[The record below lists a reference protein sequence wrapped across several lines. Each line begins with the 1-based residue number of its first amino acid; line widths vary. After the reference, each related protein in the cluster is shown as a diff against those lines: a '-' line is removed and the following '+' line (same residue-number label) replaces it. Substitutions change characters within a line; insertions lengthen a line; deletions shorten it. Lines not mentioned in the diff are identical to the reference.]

1 MSFPTID
8 EVVAFLLEHGQP
20 GMADLVSRTQEAL
33 TYSRSLNKSN
43 VDAYNALRVKYEPQ
57 FRYPDYRP
65 PIESTD

>member
-8 EVVAFLLEHGQP
+8 EVVSFLTEHGQTA
-20 GMADLVSRTQEAL
+20 MANLVLRTQDQL
-33 TYSRSLNKSN
+33 DYSRSLNQSN
-43 VDAYNALRVKYEPQ
+43 VDAYNALKNKYEPQ